1 MSLCFQEKGPKL
13 KYLWQYYVAL
23 KNVRIWIHET
33 SLLENFLYLL
43 NIFWSFISFWSFVSF
58 WSFEL
63 YCSESYLPIYIM
75 PIQTRISTM
84 EVKHIIADMIKEVK
98 NVSVTS
104 LDISIKLIETRGEFY
119 TTLASLE
126 QIT

>member
-1 MSLCFQEKGPKL
+1 
-13 KYLWQYYVAL
+13 
-23 KNVRIWIHET
+23 
-33 SLLENFLYLL
+33 
-43 NIFWSFISFWSFVSF
+43 
-58 WSFEL
+58 
-63 YCSESYLPIYIM
+63 M